1 MQSQVKNALI
11 TTGIV
16 LATVF
21 VLNMFGPTRG
31 VVQKAL
37 NG

>member
-1 MQSQVKNALI
+1 MQSQIKNALM

-16 LATVF
+16 LATVY

-31 VVQKAL
+31 VVQKAI

>member
-11 TTGIV
+11 STAVV
-16 LATVF
+16 LATVY
-21 VLNMFGPTRG
+21 VLNMFGPTRS

-37 NG
+37 AG

>member
-1 MQSQVKNALI
+1 M
-11 TTGIV
+11 TTAIV
-16 LATVF
+16 LGTVY

-31 VVQKAL
+31 IVQKAI

>member
-1 MQSQVKNALI
+1 MPTQVKQAVM

-16 LATVF
+16 LATIF

-31 VVQKAL
+31 IVQKAL
-37 NG
+37 N

>member
-21 VLNMFGPTRG
+21 VLNMFGPSRSL
-31 VVQKAL
+31 VQKAL